1 MSAASFT
8 PADAATWD
16 KARQA
21 FAKSIMVDTPI
32 ASLAAD
38 LDVPPWPITGPEET
52 PAAYIYLPYNQAV
65 AALAARGLPP
75 TQLGQLIAIFNE
87 TAAFDQPFG
96 DMMDITAQAP
106 GAIDDDSP
114 LHKNMARLE
123 LPADFP
129 LVLSGLSLGTIE
141 LCRLEKVDT
150 LGQFVGFA
158 SRLSQSVIVGG
169 DFRELLN
176 ALAHKDEETL
186 ARFLPF
192 RPGAKGLHLLEAL
205 ALEARSL
212 DAAARAAVAVN
223 PLSAPAAARAR
234 VSRLVA
240 WFPAELDAL
249 RASSSAGTPTAQLV
263 ASLAEATLQ
272 PAVAGLLQPHLPP
285 PAAPAVAPKRSF
297 WSRLFGRS

>member
-1 MSAASFT
+1 MSAAPST

-38 LDVPPWPITGPEET
+38 LDVPPWPVNGPEET
-52 PAAYIYLPYNQAV
+52 PAAYIYLPYAQAV

-75 TQLGQLIAIFNE
+75 AQLGQLITILNE
-87 TAAFDQPFG
+87 TAAFDEPFG
-96 DMMDITAQAP
+96 DMMDMQSLASSDGDQ
-106 GAIDDDSP
+106 DSP
-114 LHKNMARLE
+114 LHKNLAKLE
-123 LPADFP
+123 LPPDFP
-129 LVLSGLSLGTIE
+129 LALSGLAEGTVE

-150 LGQFVGFA
+150 LGQFVTFA

-169 DFRELLN
+169 DFRALLN

-205 ALEARSL
+205 ALEARAL
-212 DAAARAAVAVN
+212 PEAGRAAVAAD
-223 PLSAPAAARAR
+223 PLAAPAAVRAR

-249 RASSSAGTPTAQLV
+249 RAASTAGAPSAQLV
-263 ASLAEATLQ
+263 APLPETRLQ

-285 PAAPAVAPKRSF
+285 PPAPVAPKRSF
-297 WSRLFGRS
+297 WSRLLGRG

>member
-1 MSAASFT
+1 MSAASST
-8 PADAATWD
+8 PADSAAWD

-38 LDVPPWPITGPEET
+38 LDVPPWPVTGPEET
-52 PAAYIYLPYNQAV
+52 PAAYIYLPYAQV
-65 AALAARGLPP
+65 VSALTSRGMPP
-75 TQLGQLIAIFNE
+75 AQLGQLIAILNE
-87 TAAFDQPFG
+87 TAAFDEPFG
-96 DMMDITAQAP
+96 DMMDITAMAP

-123 LPADFP
+123 LPTDFP
-129 LVLSGLSLGTIE
+129 LALSGLSGGTVE

-205 ALEARSL
+205 ALEACAL
-212 DAAARAAVAVN
+212 DAAGRAAVAAN
-223 PLSAPAAARAR
+223 PLSAPAAVRAR

-240 WFPAELDAL
+240 WFPSELDGL
-249 RASSSAGTPTAQLV
+249 RASSSAGAPAAQLV
-263 ASLAEATLQ
+263 APLSDAGLQ

-285 PAAPAVAPKRSF
+285 PPAPAATPKRSF
-297 WSRLFGRS
+297 WSRLFARG